1 MAITPRLFPPIVLG
15 QHQRSLQATRLLL
28 RLMFG
33 PPETRALHV
42 RLWDG
47 FEEGPEDARLTLVLN
62 RAGALRRMLLPPSDL
77 SVAEGYLYGDYDLE
91 GDVEVLMAQGA
102 AIAARLFQPK
112 TALQLLPLL
121 LALPAH
127 DHPPRPRYVS
137 PLQGEAHSKD
147 RDAQAIQSHY
157 DIGNDFYALWLDER
171 MVYSCA
177 YFPTGRESL
186 EEAQRIKLDR
196 ICRKLRLKPGEELLD
211 IGSGWGGLAIY
222 AAQTYGVRVTGIT
235 LSPAQ
240 LEVART
246 RAEAAGV
253 ADRVSFELRDYRDL
267 PPQRTFDKIASVG
280 MVEHVGRARLPG
292 YFAEAY
298 RLLRPGGLF
307 LNHGIVP
314 AITPPFLQP
323 WARVLEGYLGKH
335 SFMQEYV
342 FPDGELRPLNE
353 LLGYAERTGFEI
365 RDVENMREHYAL
377 TLREWVRRL
386 EQRHDEVVRLTDEVT
401 YRIWRLYMAGSADSF
416 AAGRIGVVQSLL
428 ARPTANGNAELPL
441 HRADVELTPY
451 QQALDGTET
460 AV

>member
-1 MAITPRLFPPIVLG
+1 MALIPRSLAPTLLV
-15 QHQRSLQATRLLL
+15 QHQPRLQATRLVL

-33 PPETRALHV
+33 PAKSRAIRT

-47 FEEGPEDARLTLVLN
+47 SEEGPADARLTLVLE
-62 RAGALRRMLLPPSDL
+62 RAGALRRMLPPSDL
-77 SVAEGYLYGDYDLE
+77 SVAEGHLYGDYDLE

-102 AIAARLFQPK
+102 AMAARLFQPK

-127 DHPPRPRYVS
+127 DHPPRPNDVS
-137 PLQGEAHSKD
+137 PLQGEAHSRD
-147 RDAQAIQSHY
+147 RDAQAIQAHY
-157 DIGNDFYALWLDER
+157 DIGNAFYALWLDER

-177 YFPTGRESL
+177 YFSTGQKTL
-186 EEAQRIKLDR
+186 GKAQRIKLDR
-196 ICRKLRLKPGEELLD
+196 ICRKLRLKPGEQLLD

-222 AAQTYGVRVTGIT
+222 AAQNYGVQVTGIT

-253 ADRVSFELRDYRDL
+253 ADRVTFERRDYREL
-267 PPQRTFDKIASVG
+267 PPHQPFDKMSSVG

-292 YFAEAY
+292 YIAEAY
-298 RLLRPGGLF
+298 RMLRPGGLF

-314 AITPPFLQP
+314 AVTPPFFGVGTRLI
-323 WARVLEGYLGKH
+323 EGYLSRH
-335 SFMQEYV
+335 SFLQEYV

-353 LLGYAERTGFEI
+353 LLGYAERVGFKI
-365 RDVENMREHYAL
+365 RDVENRREHYAL

-386 EQRHDEVVRLTDEVT
+386 ERQHDEVVRLTDEVT

-416 AAGRIGVVQSLL
+416 AAGRIGVVQTLL
-428 ARPTANGNAELPL
+428 ARPTDNGNASLPL
-441 HRADVELTPY
+441 NRLDVELTSGQPTS
-451 QQALDGTET
+451 AKAGP
-460 AV
+460 AA

>member
-1 MAITPRLFPPIVLG
+1 MAIIPRFFLPSFLE
-15 QHQRSLQATRLLL
+15 QHQRSLRATRLLL

-33 PPETRALHV
+33 PPETRAIRV

-47 FEEGPEDARLTLVLN
+47 FEEGPEDARLTLVLK

-91 GDVEVLMAQGA
+91 GDAEVLMAQGA
-102 AIAARLFQPK
+102 AVAARLFEPK

-127 DHPPRPRYVS
+127 DHPPRPNYVS
-137 PLQGEAHSKD
+137 PLQGEEHSKD

-157 DIGNDFYALWLDER
+157 DVGNDFYALWLDER

-177 YFPTGRESL
+177 YFPTGQETL

-222 AAQTYGVRVTGIT
+222 AAQNYGVRVTGIT

-240 LEVART
+240 LGLARM

-253 ADRVSFELRDYRDL
+253 ADQVSFELRDYRDL
-267 PPQRTFDKIASVG
+267 PLHQTFDKIASVG
-280 MVEHVGRARLPG
+280 MVEHVGRVKLPG

-314 AITPPFLQP
+314 GNTPALLQP
-323 WARVLEGYLGKH
+323 WAQVLEGYLSQH
-335 SFMQEYV
+335 SFMQKYV

-386 EQRHDEVVRLTDEVT
+386 EQRYEDVLRLTDEVT

-416 AAGRIGVVQSLL
+416 AAGRIGVVQTLL
-428 ARPTANGNAELPL
+428 ARPTADGNAHLPL
-441 HRADVELTPY
+441 NRADVESTTSRPG
-451 QQALDGTET
+451 LDKTESV
-460 AV
+460 A